1 MDVAV
6 FGQFQQELRELPL
19 NSGALE
25 EMVVDSVL
33 GTGAITILVLAVE
46 CTQVEQSTL
55 YLVAS
60 IQSVLVAFILVVLM
74 SVLDVKVVLPM
85 LTVIT

>member
-60 IQSVLVAFILVVLM
+60 IQSVLVAFTDVVLETA
-74 SVLDVKVVLPM
+74 LDVVDVLLM
-85 LTVIT
+85 